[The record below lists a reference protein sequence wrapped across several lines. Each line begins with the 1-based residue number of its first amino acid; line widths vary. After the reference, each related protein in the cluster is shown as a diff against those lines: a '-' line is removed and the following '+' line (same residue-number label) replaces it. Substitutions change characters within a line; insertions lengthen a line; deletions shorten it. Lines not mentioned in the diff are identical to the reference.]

1 MEALFTKKHVEGTKG
16 NEYKVR
22 QMKLLDTTKKYFT
35 VRAVKHWVTVEN
47 SGASI
52 TRAFRYATEKGN
64 R

>member
-52 TRAFRYATEKGN
+52 TRGLPT
-64 R
+64 